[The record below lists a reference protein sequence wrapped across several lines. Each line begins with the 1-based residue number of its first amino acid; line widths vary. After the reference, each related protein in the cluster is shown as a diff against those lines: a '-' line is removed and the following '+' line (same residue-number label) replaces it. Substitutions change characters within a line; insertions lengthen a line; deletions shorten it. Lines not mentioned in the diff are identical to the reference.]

1 MDIFNYRVLVTV
13 AKYSSFQKAAELHNI
28 SSPAVSHII
37 KQLEKQ
43 LGFALL
49 NRNNRNVSLTVEG
62 EALIGRVSE
71 IVRKEDELFE
81 LSDELNGLDR
91 GQVRLGIF
99 NSMCFYIPSV
109 IRGFNE
115 KYPHISFEIYQGSY
129 EDIIY
134 WLKSGIVD
142 IGFLSKTVNP
152 GFSFNKIFSDPLMCI
167 VSRGTETE
175 SDEVI
180 KLENLDRAA
189 FVMQRESCDKDA
201 RIIMDKLNL
210 EVRTVCHVVDDKTTV
225 EMVKNGFGFAI
236 MPLLTMKG
244 MEDEVKMLKI
254 IPECEREIG
263 VSVLNDKQ
271 LSPAVKKAFEYI
283 KSFEYE

>member
-1 MDIFNYRVLVTV
+1 MDIFNYRVFVTV

-28 SSPAVSHII
+28 TSPAVSHII

-43 LGFALL
+43 FGFALL
-49 NRNNRNVSLTVEG
+49 NRNNRSVSLTVEG
-62 EALIGRVSE
+62 EALIGRIGE

-81 LSDELNGLDR
+81 LSDELNGLDK
-91 GQVRLGIF
+91 GHVRLGIF

-115 KYPHISFEIYQGSY
+115 RYPHISFEIYQGSY

-142 IGFLSKTVNP
+142 IGFLSRTVNP
-152 GFSFNKIFSDPLMCI
+152 GFSFCKVFSDPLMCI
-167 VSRGTETE
+167 LPKDTVTE
-175 SDEVI
+175 SDETI

-189 FVMQRESCDKDA
+189 FVMQRESCDADA
-201 RIIMDKLNL
+201 RLIMDKLNL

-263 VSVLNDKQ
+263 VSVLNDSQ

-283 KSFEYE
+283 KSFKY

>member
-1 MDIFNYRVLVTV
+1 MDIFNYRVFVTV

-28 SSPAVSHII
+28 TSPAVSHII

-43 LGFALL
+43 FGFALL
-49 NRNNRNVSLTVEG
+49 NRNNRSVSLTVEG
-62 EALIGRVSE
+62 EALIGRISE

-81 LSDELNGLDR
+81 LSDELNGLDK
-91 GQVRLGIF
+91 GHVRLGIF

-109 IRGFNE
+109 IRGFNA

-142 IGFLSKTVNP
+142 IGFLSRTVNP
-152 GFSFNKIFSDPLMCI
+152 GFSFCKIFSDPLMCI
-167 VSRGTETE
+167 LPKDTVAE
-175 SDEVI
+175 SDETI

-189 FVMQRESCDKDA
+189 FVMQRESCDADA
-201 RIIMDKLNL
+201 RLIMDKLNL
-210 EVRTVCHVVDDKTTV
+210 EVRTICHVVDDKTTV

-263 VSVLNDKQ
+263 VSVLNDSQ

-283 KSFEYE
+283 KSFKY

>member
-1 MDIFNYRVLVTV
+1 MEIFNYRVFLTV
-13 AKYSSFQKAAELHNI
+13 AKYRSFQKAAELHNVT
-28 SSPAVSHII
+28 SPAVSHII
-37 KQLEKQ
+37 KQLEKEF
-43 LGFALL
+43 GFALFI
-49 NRNNRNVSLTVEG
+49 RNNRNVSLTSEG
-62 EALIGRVSE
+62 ETLVVHIKE

-81 LSDELNGLDR
+81 LADELNGLDK
-91 GQVRLGIF
+91 GHVRLGIF
-99 NSMCFYIPSV
+99 NSMCFYIPS
-109 IRGFNE
+109 IIKGFNE
-115 KYPHISFEIYQGSY
+115 KFPQISFEIYQGSY

-142 IGFLSKTVNP
+142 IGFLSRTVNP
-152 GFSFNKIFSDPLMCI
+152 GFSFCKIFSDPLMCI
-167 VSRGTETE
+167 VSKDTVTE
-175 SDEVI
+175 SDETI
-180 KLENLDRAA
+180 KLESLDRAA
-189 FVMQRESCDKDA
+189 FVMQRESCDADA
-201 RIIMDKLNL
+201 RLIMDRLNL

-244 MEDEVKMLKI
+244 MENEVKMLKI

-283 KSFEYE
+283 RSFKYE

>member
-1 MDIFNYRVLVTV
+1 MDIFNYRVFLTV
-13 AKYSSFQKAAELHNI
+13 AKYRSFQKAAELHSI
-28 SSPAVSHII
+28 TSPAISHII

-43 LGFALL
+43 FGFALFI
-49 NRNNRNVSLTVEG
+49 RNNRNVSLTAEG
-62 EALIGRVSE
+62 EALISYIAE

-81 LSDELNGLDR
+81 LADELNGLDK
-91 GQVRLGIF
+91 GHVRLGIF
-99 NSMCFYIPSV
+99 NSMCFYIPEI

-129 EDIIY
+129 ENIID
-134 WLKSGIVD
+134 WLKSGVVD
-142 IGFLSKTVNP
+142 IGFLSRTVNP
-152 GFSFNKIFSDPLMCI
+152 GFSFYKIFSDPLMCI
-167 VSRGTETE
+167 VSKDTVTE
-175 SDEVI
+175 SDETI
-180 KLENLDRAA
+180 RLENLDRAA
-189 FVMQRESCDKDA
+189 FVMQRESCDADA
-201 RIIMDKLNL
+201 RQIMNKLNL

-254 IPECEREIG
+254 IPESEREIG
-263 VSVLNDKQ
+263 VSVLNDSQ

-283 KSFEYE
+283 KSFKY

>member
-1 MDIFNYRVLVTV
+1 MDIFNYRVFLTV
-13 AKYSSFQKAAELHNI
+13 AKYRSFQKAAELHSI
-28 SSPAVSHII
+28 TSPAISHII

-43 LGFALL
+43 FGFALFI
-49 NRNNRNVSLTVEG
+49 RNNRNVSLTSEG
-62 EALIGRVSE
+62 EALISYIAE

-81 LSDELNGLDR
+81 LADELNGLDK
-91 GQVRLGIF
+91 GHVRLGIF
-99 NSMCFYIPSV
+99 NSMCFYIPEI

-129 EDIIY
+129 EDIID
-134 WLKSGIVD
+134 WLKSGVVD
-142 IGFLSKTVNP
+142 IGFLSRTVNP
-152 GFSFNKIFSDPLMCI
+152 GFSFYKIFSDPLMCI
-167 VSRGTETE
+167 VSKDTVTE
-175 SDEVI
+175 SDETI
-180 KLENLDRAA
+180 RLENLDRAA
-189 FVMQRESCDKDA
+189 FVMQRESCDADA
-201 RIIMDKLNL
+201 RQIMNKLNL

-254 IPECEREIG
+254 IPESEREIG
-263 VSVLNDKQ
+263 VSVLNDSQ

-283 KSFEYE
+283 KSFKY

>member
-1 MDIFNYRVLVTV
+1 MDIFNYRVFLTV
-13 AKYSSFQKAAELHNI
+13 AKYRSFQKAAELHSI
-28 SSPAVSHII
+28 TSPAISHII

-43 LGFALL
+43 FGFALFI
-49 NRNNRNVSLTVEG
+49 RNNRNVSLTAEG
-62 EALIGRVSE
+62 EALISYIAE

-81 LSDELNGLDR
+81 LADELNGLDK
-91 GQVRLGIF
+91 GHVRLGIF
-99 NSMCFYIPSV
+99 NSMCFYIPEI

-129 EDIIY
+129 EDIID
-134 WLKSGIVD
+134 WLKSGVVD
-142 IGFLSKTVNP
+142 IGFLSRTVNP
-152 GFSFNKIFSDPLMCI
+152 GFSFYKIFSDPLMCI
-167 VSRGTETE
+167 VSKDTVTE
-175 SDEVI
+175 SDETI
-180 KLENLDRAA
+180 RLENLDRAA
-189 FVMQRESCDKDA
+189 FVMQRESCDADA
-201 RIIMDKLNL
+201 RQIMNKLNL

-254 IPECEREIG
+254 IPESEREIG
-263 VSVLNDKQ
+263 VSVLNDSQ

-283 KSFEYE
+283 KSFKY